1 VKRPADLEAFWAGT
15 VEQAAQAALAPRLKE
30 LDLSLPGIEGYDLR
44 FQGLG
49 GVELAAYYLLPA
61 KRTGRVPGVLQAH
74 GYSAAKSEPEAH
86 LPLLNLGM
94 AVLAVDVRGQGGQ
107 SGRQDY
113 GREDRLGPMTGGLL
127 DKDRYYLRGVYADL
141 LRALAFLR
149 SRDEVDPQRILA
161 NGDSQ
166 GGGLAL
172 VTASLDSGVALCAA
186 DNPSLIDFGQRLDL
200 GGVGSTEELRA
211 YLKHYPERR
220 EQVLDTL
227 SYFDLQNLLPSL
239 RCPSLWSASDDDP
252 ICPLSTIQ
260 EGFARVP
267 SQDKQLTVYHA
278 MEHGVHGDQLPIK
291 LEWIR
296 KHFFQ

>member
-1 VKRPADLEAFWAGT
+1 MKRPADLETFWSAT
-15 VEQAAQAALAPRLKE
+15 LAEAAQVPLEARLKK
-30 LDLSLPGIEGYDLR
+30 LKLPFPGIEGYDLR

-49 GVELAAYYLLPA
+49 GVELAAYYLLPL
-61 KRTGRVPGVLQAH
+61 KRSGRIPGVLQFH

-86 LPLLNLGM
+86 LPLLDLGM

-113 GREDRLGPMTGGLL
+113 AREDRLGPMTGGLL
-127 DKDRYYLRGVYADL
+127 DKEQYYLRGVYADTQI
-141 LRALAFLR
+141 ALAYLK
-149 SRDEVDPQRILA
+149 SRDEIDPRRILA

-172 VTASLDSGVALCAA
+172 VTASLDRGVALCAA

-260 EGFARVP
+260 DGFARVP
-267 SQDKQLTVYHA
+267 NPDKKLTVYHA
-278 MEHGVHGDQLPIK
+278 MGHGVHTDQLPMKLKWIK
-291 LEWIR
+291 E
-296 KHFFQ
+296 HFF